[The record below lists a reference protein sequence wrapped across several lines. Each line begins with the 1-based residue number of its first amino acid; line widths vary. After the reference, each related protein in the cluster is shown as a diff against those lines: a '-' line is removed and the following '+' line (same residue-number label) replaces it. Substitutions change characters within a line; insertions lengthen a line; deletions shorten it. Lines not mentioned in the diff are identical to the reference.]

1 MLMLIDE
8 IPNTIGSM
16 RVMQKKIYTNACMH
30 LSRDMETNEMKLM
43 FDKRE
48 MLTMENVNFDFHSFA

>member
-1 MLMLIDE
+1 
-8 IPNTIGSM
+8 
-16 RVMQKKIYTNACMH
+16 MH

>member
-16 RVMQKKIYTNACMH
+16 RVMQEKNIYQRMH
-30 LSRDMETNEMKLM
+30 ALVARYGN
-43 FDKRE
+43 
-48 MLTMENVNFDFHSFA
+48 